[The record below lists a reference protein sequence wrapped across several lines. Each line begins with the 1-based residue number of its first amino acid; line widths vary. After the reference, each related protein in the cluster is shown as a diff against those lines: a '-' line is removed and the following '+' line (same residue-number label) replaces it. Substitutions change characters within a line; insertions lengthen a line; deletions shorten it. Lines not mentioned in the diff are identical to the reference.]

1 VRGKCAYT
9 RDVRIRRIKLDSIR
23 GFAQDKVDLDLG
35 SGGLPQWVV
44 IAGQNG
50 SGKTTLLRAI
60 ALAIVGPRDAWTLAQ
75 TFGGWINA
83 EATEALV
90 QVLLDVDE
98 GDTYQGQGR
107 PTKQLP
113 VGLHWGEQ
121 SRGREPTLM
130 GDVSGMWTDTKRRP
144 DQGPWS
150 DATQG
155 WFLAGYGPFRR
166 LSGHGVDAQRLMSG
180 APKLSRLAT
189 LFREDAAL
197 AESLEWIKDLYLR
210 ELEGDTDAK
219 TNKELVFEL
228 LNDGLLPDASLRAV
242 KFDSDG
248 LWVQRDER
256 AAQLLG
262 QLSDGYRAVVALVL
276 DLLRSLARTFGAV
289 RFARGADKGGVCVEH
304 SGTVLIDEIDAHLHV
319 SWQRRIGPWLVEHF
333 PHIQFIVTTHSPFI
347 CQTASDGGLI
357 LLPAASSDERARI
370 AGDELTRTVK
380 NGTID
385 DALLSALFGLESTR
399 SIRTAAMVDEI
410 KRIERLVFTGKASK
424 ADRTKLEVLKE
435 QLPKNPSSEVAAA
448 LDRVATELR
457 KSKAG

>member
-1 VRGKCAYT
+1 M
-9 RDVRIRRIKLDSIR
+9 RIRRIKLDSVR
-23 GFAQDKVDLDLG
+23 GFAMDKVDLDFG
-35 SGGLPQWVV
+35 SSELPQWVV

-75 TFGGWINA
+75 SFAGWINA
-83 EATEALV
+83 EDTEGVV

-98 GDTYQGQGR
+98 ADTYKGGGR
-107 PTKQLP
+107 PAKQLR
-113 VGLHWGEQ
+113 VGLRWVEQ
-121 SRGREPTLM
+121 PRGREPTLG
-130 GDVSGMWTDTKRRP
+130 GDVSSMWTGSMRSP

-166 LSGHGVDAQRLMSG
+166 LYGHGVDAQRLMSA

-219 TNKELVFEL
+219 QNKQLVFEL
-228 LNDGLLPDASLRAV
+228 LNDGLLPDAALRAV

-289 RFARGADKGGVCVEH
+289 RFARGANKPRVYVEH
-304 SGTVLIDEIDAHLHV
+304 SGTVLVDEIDAHLHV

-347 CQTASDGGLI
+347 CQTASDGGLV
-357 LLPAASSDERARI
+357 LLPAVSSDERARV
-370 AGDELTRTVK
+370 AGAELTRTVK

-399 SIRTAAMVDEI
+399 SIHTAALIDEI
-410 KRIERLVFTGKASK
+410 KGLERLAFTGKATK
-424 ADRTKLEVLKE
+424 RDRSRLEALQQ

-448 LDRVATELR
+448 LDRVANELS
-457 KSKAG
+457 KSRAG